1 MEENTELGNE
11 ASISSNGLQQMSQD
25 DSQGK
30 DTLSTN
36 GIGKPAA
43 HVKMHNGGPYLTS

>member
-43 HVKMHNGGPYLTS
+43 YVKMHNGGPYLTS